1 MSTLTGLMLQ
11 HAIGRPPLQQPVQR
25 RPEPMDQFPPVEA
38 LPAAAAPRSA
48 SI

>member
-11 HAIGRPPLQQPVQR
+11 QPIGRRALQHAVHR
-25 RPEPMDQFPPVEA
+25 RPEPMDQLPPVEA